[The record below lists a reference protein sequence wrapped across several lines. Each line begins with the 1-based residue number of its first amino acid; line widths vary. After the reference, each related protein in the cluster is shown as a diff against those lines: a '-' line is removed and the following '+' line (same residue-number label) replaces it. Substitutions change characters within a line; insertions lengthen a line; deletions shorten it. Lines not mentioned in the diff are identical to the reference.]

1 MTMSK
6 QTELADRIQIIELAQ
21 VGQSDPQIAEVV
33 GYSRWTVRKWRRRHR
48 DQGRAGLQTKMGR
61 PKRGALSTYPVEMRE
76 TILAWRRHHPGW
88 GAKTLRTEL
97 EEDERFKE
105 KQLPSLRS
113 INRFLSEN
121 DLIGLR
127 ERHSVLPQPERQ
139 RPQAAHEEWEID
151 ARGHTYVPA
160 VGVVELVNLN
170 DGYTRTRLLSYPCV
184 LGHNRLSRRATTEDY
199 QLLAFTEW
207 GLPERIA
214 SDHHRIFYEGKSKSP
229 FPTRLHLWL
238 MALGVSLTFGR
249 FNCPT
254 DQAIAER
261 SHQLWAGQVLE
272 GQAFA
277 DWDDLFQTL
286 QK

>member
-1 MTMSK
+1 
-6 QTELADRIQIIELAQ
+6 
-21 VGQSDPQIAEVV
+21 
-33 GYSRWTVRKWRRRHR
+33 
-48 DQGRAGLQTKMGR
+48 
-61 PKRGALSTYPVEMRE
+61 
-76 TILAWRRHHPGW
+76 
-88 GAKTLRTEL
+88 
-97 EEDERFKE
+97 
-105 KQLPSLRS
+105 
-113 INRFLSEN
+113 
-121 DLIGLR
+121 
-127 ERHSVLPQPERQ
+127 
-139 RPQAAHEEWEID
+139 
-151 ARGHTYVPA
+151 

-170 DGYTRTRLLSYPCV
+170 DGYTRTRLLSYPWV